1 MSAGPGLFQMSRMSS
16 RAPRMALPPAA
27 GSQARQ
33 APQARWL
40 SATADDLYL
49 VLGVGRTASQKEIKG
64 SYMDLVKRHH
74 PDRSSG
80 GGSEADTKAAHDRFA
95 RITAAFDTLG
105 DEFKRR
111 EYDRTVGTW
120 ARGSTYNNPGAGG
133 RAYGYQKYE
142 DIIRGNTNTGSQR
155 TQDAGG
161 NWSHDEFYVKTG
173 RKGFQQQESPYKI
186 FSDTTVVWL
195 ATLWMTV
202 GALMHYWRF
211 SESHEAQQ
219 EQTQAK
225 NLSASN
231 TLIKA
236 QARAKENGTK
246 LQLAM
251 LRERRSMREAASSP
265 AAE

>member
-1 MSAGPGLFQMSRMSS
+1 MSATGPGLFQMSRMSRMSS
-16 RAPRMALPPAA
+16 RAPRMALPAA
-27 GSQARQ
+27 GSRQ
-33 APQARWL
+33 APPARWL
-40 SATADDLYL
+40 SATVDDLYL
-49 VLGVGRTASQKEIKG
+49 VLGVGRTASQKEIKV
-64 SYMDLVKRHH
+64 SYMDLVKLHH
-74 PDRSSG
+74 PDRTSG
-80 GGSEADTKAAHDRFA
+80 GSSEADMKVAHDRFA

-155 TQDAGG
+155 TRDAGG
-161 NWSHDEFYVKTG
+161 GWSHDEFYDKTG
-173 RKGFQQQESPYKI
+173 SRKGFQQESPYKI

-236 QARAKENGTK
+236 QSRAKENGTK

-251 LRERRSMREAASSP
+251 LRERRSMREAASS